1 MNKEDLGKISDKLI
15 STLLDKNFDD
25 VDEVCKVEVS
35 LILMHFFEDY
45 ENNIRVLQKE
55 KERKRYCR

>member
-1 MNKEDLGKISDKLI
+1 MEKEDLGKISDKLI
-15 STLLDKNFDD
+15 SALLDKNFDD

-45 ENNIRVLQKE
+45 DNNIRILQKE